1 MNLYAIILKKDN
13 RFICF
18 CDADT
23 AEQAITKAAEHYE
36 CREWAFDAVECKE
49 GVTCLGNYAS

>member
-23 AEQAITKAAEHYE
+23 AAQAITKAAEHYK
-36 CREWAFDAVECKE
+36 CREWAFVAVECKE
-49 GVTCLGNYAS
+49 GVTCLS